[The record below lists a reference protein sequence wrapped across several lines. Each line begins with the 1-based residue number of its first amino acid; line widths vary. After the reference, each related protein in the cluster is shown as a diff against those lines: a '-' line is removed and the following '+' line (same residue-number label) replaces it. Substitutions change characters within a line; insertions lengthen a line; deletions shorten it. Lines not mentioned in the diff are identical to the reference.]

1 MDSQAIRRWG
11 WGCTIALAAMALS
24 GCGTGDSQ
32 EDQKYTIVTLP
43 NGKQIKAEPV
53 YRDLEI
59 TRGLMFRDSLPPNG
73 GMLFLHT
80 KIDKY
85 QYWTHNLKF
94 PVDIVWMDE
103 QHMVVEVYP
112 NAPPCTEKSARQC
125 TTYGGRHLARY
136 VLEMNANVA
145 VPNGIREGVY
155 LMF

>member
-1 MDSQAIRRWG
+1 MRRAGFG
-11 WGCTIALAAMALS
+11 WGALVLALLLA
-24 GCGTGDSQ
+24 GCGPRESP
-32 EDQKYTIVTLP
+32 EDLKYIAVTLP
-43 NGKQIKAEPV
+43 NGKQIKAEAV
-53 YRDLEI
+53 YRQLDI
-59 TRGLMFRDSLPPNG
+59 TRGLMFRDSLAPDK

-80 KIDKY
+80 KMDKY

-103 QHMVVEVYP
+103 EHKVVEVYP
-112 NAPPCTEKSARQC
+112 NAPLCTEQSAQRC

-145 VPNGIREGVY
+145 VPNGVREGVY